1 MTEFTSTVTL
11 TFEINN
17 LEAFDKE
24 EYIERLKEQYI
35 ELYDLEIK
43 DHEISNIEEVQPL
56 KCNPIESNQ
65 SIMTQTKVIG
75 ESVKRTERNFVK
87 SYTDDY
93 AKAITENYRQYHIN
107 TLQGN
112 LSGNYPEYAREQLDA
127 IENGTANLMWFKVY
141 SGKRYYKIVQQ
152 EFETWEKSK
161 YYGQYR
167 DSSVHSFVDKET
179 GEVYKPAGWA
189 KPAKHVRF
197 DMRDVKQL
205 RFLLNPRN
213 VDWAGGYLYLR

>member
-1 MTEFTSTVTL
+1 MTTS
-11 TFEINN
+11 IQ
-17 LEAFDKE
+17 AKQD
-24 EYIERLKEQYI
+24 IETRVAGW
-35 ELYDLEIK
+35 
-43 DHEISNIEEVQPL
+43 VQTYADT
-56 KCNPIESNQ
+56 I
-65 SIMTQTKVIG
+65 TK
-75 ESVKRTERNFVK
+75 
-87 SYTDDY
+87 
-93 AKAITENYRQYHIN
+93 NYRDYHLK
-107 TLQGN
+107 TLKGN

-197 DMRDVKQL
+197 NLSDVKQMK
-205 RFLLNPRN
+205 FLCDPKN